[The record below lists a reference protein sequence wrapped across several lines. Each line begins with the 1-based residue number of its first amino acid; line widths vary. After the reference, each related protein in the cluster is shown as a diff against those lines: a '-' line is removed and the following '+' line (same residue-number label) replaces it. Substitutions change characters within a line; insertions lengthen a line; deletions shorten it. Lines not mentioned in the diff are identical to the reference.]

1 MTDERITYEPRTENG
16 KHYVIAIAK
25 LERINPQ
32 MADGRDRLGAAEALC
47 SLLIDLC
54 DVLFEDEQKATERVQ
69 RLQAVAEAAKPVLKD
84 LEAAIDTLVDCGEV
98 HSRDIGRAI
107 RDRLSAALAALE
119 AKEQ

>member
-16 KHYVIAIAK
+16 KHYVIATAK
-25 LERINPQ
+25 LGRINPQ

>member
-1 MTDERITYEPRTENG
+1 VTDERITYEPRTENG